1 MEQAFGS
8 PFLTALNAGDE
19 TPGDVSYTVVET
31 RYDEVVT
38 PYTSAFLSGDNTTNV
53 LLQDKCP
60 ADVSEHLAI
69 VGDPIALQW
78 ALDALAH
85 PGPASPGFTPRCG

>member
-1 MEQAFGS
+1 
-8 PFLTALNAGDE
+8 
-19 TPGDVSYTVVET
+19 
-31 RYDEVVT
+31 VVT
-38 PYTSAFLSGDNTTNV
+38 PYTSAFLSDGTNV

-78 ALDALAH
+78 AENALSR
-85 PGPASPGFTPRCG
+85 PGPADPAFTPACG